1 MVISIHAPHAGRDRK
16 SYPCRMGGSTYFNP
30 RAPCGARP
38 LVPGIYQLLKNHFNP
53 RTPCGA
59 RRQIHQD
66 HRLTME
72 FQSTRPMRGA
82 TNSSFQRY
90 FFCHYFNPRAPCG
103 ARRRNC
109 NSMGQVHKISIHA
122 PHAGRDCQAAHREP
136 YCTNFNPR
144 APCGAR
150 LDVLFLHALTR
161 CDFNPRTPCGARRF
175 RYVTVAFVWS
185 FQSTRPMRGATFYI
199 LPTMRARDISIHAP
213 HAGRDAGD
221 KYITGSNCISIHAP
235 LAGCDV
241 EHIQHTVWFSP
252 YFNPR
257 APCGARQGDHLG
269 GTPLRAISIHA
280 PRAGRD
286 TQRMAEAMQEL
297 ISIHAPRAGRDHCK
311 GSRRKRQSI
320 SIHAPRAGRDGKR
333 SCLI

>member
-1 MVISIHAPHAGRDRK
+1 
-16 SYPCRMGGSTYFNP
+16 
-30 RAPCGARP
+30 
-38 LVPGIYQLLKNHFNP
+38 
-53 RTPCGA
+53 
-59 RRQIHQD
+59 
-66 HRLTME
+66 
-72 FQSTRPMRGA
+72 MRGA
-82 TNSSFQRY
+82 TAKRPIGSRI
-90 FFCHYFNPRAPCG
+90 
-103 ARRRNC
+103 AR
-109 NSMGQVHKISIHA
+109 ISIHA

-150 LDVLFLHALTR
+150 
-161 CDFNPRTPCGARRF
+161 PRRGT
-175 RYVTVAFVWS
+175 TTNS
-185 FQSTRPMRGATFYI
+185 TTLFQSTRPMRGATFYI

-280 PRAGRD
+280 PHAGRD
-286 TQRMAEAMQEL
+286 RCRR
-297 ISIHAPRAGRDHCK
+297 SDRRGKYYFNPRAPCGARP
-311 GSRRKRQSI
+311 RRLIRPTPRPTFQSTRPVRGATI
-320 SIHAPRAGRDGKR
+320 FSPASVLLALFQSTRPVRGATRRANRPMAATSNFNPRAPCGARRGP
-333 SCLI
+333 SGVMV

>member
-1 MVISIHAPHAGRDRK
+1 
-16 SYPCRMGGSTYFNP
+16 
-30 RAPCGARP
+30 
-38 LVPGIYQLLKNHFNP
+38 
-53 RTPCGA
+53 
-59 RRQIHQD
+59 
-66 HRLTME
+66 
-72 FQSTRPMRGA
+72 MRGA
-82 TNSSFQRY
+82 TAKRPIGSRI
-90 FFCHYFNPRAPCG
+90 
-103 ARRRNC
+103 AR
-109 NSMGQVHKISIHA
+109 ISIHA

-161 CDFNPRTPCGARRF
+161 CDFNPRAPCGARRF

-280 PRAGRD
+280 PHAGRD
-286 TQRMAEAMQEL
+286 RCRR
-297 ISIHAPRAGRDHCK
+297 SDRRGKYYFNPRAPCGA
-311 GSRRKRQSI
+311 RRFSLRLRFCW
-320 SIHAPRAGRDGKR
+320 HYFNPRAPCGARLPK
-333 SCLI
+333 SQ

>member
-1 MVISIHAPHAGRDRK
+1 
-16 SYPCRMGGSTYFNP
+16 
-30 RAPCGARP
+30 
-38 LVPGIYQLLKNHFNP
+38 
-53 RTPCGA
+53 
-59 RRQIHQD
+59 
-66 HRLTME
+66 
-72 FQSTRPMRGA
+72 MRGA
-82 TNSSFQRY
+82 TAKRPIGSRI
-90 FFCHYFNPRAPCG
+90 
-103 ARRRNC
+103 AR
-109 NSMGQVHKISIHA
+109 ISIHA

-161 CDFNPRTPCGARRF
+161 CDFNPRAPCGARRF

-235 LAGCDV
+235 RAGRD
-241 EHIQHTVWFSP
+241 
-252 YFNPR
+252 
-257 APCGARQGDHLG
+257 QGRPG
-269 GTPLRAISIHA
+269 GVPADDISIHA

-286 TQRMAEAMQEL
+286 RARSLIFPHLWKFQSTRPVRGATTRKDILRHEWEFQSTRPVRGATPAEVYCTFSYT
-297 ISIHAPRAGRDHCK
+297 ISIHAPRAGRDAGRDVVRPGEH
-311 GSRRKRQSI
+311 I
-320 SIHAPRAGRDGKR
+320 SIHAPRAGRD
-333 SCLI
+333 

>member
-1 MVISIHAPHAGRDRK
+1 
-16 SYPCRMGGSTYFNP
+16 
-30 RAPCGARP
+30 
-38 LVPGIYQLLKNHFNP
+38 
-53 RTPCGA
+53 
-59 RRQIHQD
+59 
-66 HRLTME
+66 
-72 FQSTRPMRGA
+72 MRGA
-82 TNSSFQRY
+82 TAKRPIGSRI
-90 FFCHYFNPRAPCG
+90 
-103 ARRRNC
+103 AR
-109 NSMGQVHKISIHA
+109 ISIHA

-161 CDFNPRTPCGARRF
+161 CDFNPRAPCGARRF

-241 EHIQHTVWFSP
+241 EYIQHTVWFSP

-257 APCGARQGDHLG
+257 APCGARPRR
-269 GTPLRAISIHA
+269 GTTTNSTTLFQSTRPVRGATSCAITALIMTIYFNPRAPCGARPPEHITYAGHYDISIHA

-286 TQRMAEAMQEL
+286 PTRPTTT
-297 ISIHAPRAGRDHCK
+297 S
-311 GSRRKRQSI
+311 S
-320 SIHAPRAGRDGKR
+320 
-333 SCLI
+333 

>member
-1 MVISIHAPHAGRDRK
+1 
-16 SYPCRMGGSTYFNP
+16 
-30 RAPCGARP
+30 
-38 LVPGIYQLLKNHFNP
+38 
-53 RTPCGA
+53 
-59 RRQIHQD
+59 
-66 HRLTME
+66 
-72 FQSTRPMRGA
+72 MRGA
-82 TNSSFQRY
+82 TGRPLS
-90 FFCHYFNPRAPCG
+90 PC
-103 ARRRNC
+103 ADTLR
-109 NSMGQVHKISIHA
+109 
-122 PHAGRDCQAAHREP
+122 
-136 YCTNFNPR
+136 
-144 APCGAR
+144 
-150 LDVLFLHALTR
+150 
-161 CDFNPRTPCGARRF
+161 
-175 RYVTVAFVWS
+175 

-286 TQRMAEAMQEL
+286 DFLSGLGSAGT
-297 ISIHAPRAGRDHCK
+297 ISIHAPRAGRDFQKANNRVALPNFNPRAPC
-311 GSRRKRQSI
+311 GARQSVSSVAKPPPRI
-320 SIHAPRAGRDGKR
+320 SIHAPRAGRDKAFPQWLNRHQEFQSTRPVRGATGAVR
-333 SCLI
+333 

>member
-1 MVISIHAPHAGRDRK
+1 
-16 SYPCRMGGSTYFNP
+16 
-30 RAPCGARP
+30 
-38 LVPGIYQLLKNHFNP
+38 
-53 RTPCGA
+53 
-59 RRQIHQD
+59 
-66 HRLTME
+66 
-72 FQSTRPMRGA
+72 MRGA
-82 TNSSFQRY
+82 TGRPLS
-90 FFCHYFNPRAPCG
+90 PC
-103 ARRRNC
+103 ADTLR
-109 NSMGQVHKISIHA
+109 
-122 PHAGRDCQAAHREP
+122 
-136 YCTNFNPR
+136 
-144 APCGAR
+144 
-150 LDVLFLHALTR
+150 
-161 CDFNPRTPCGARRF
+161 
-175 RYVTVAFVWS
+175 

-286 TQRMAEAMQEL
+286 FQKANNRVAL
-297 ISIHAPRAGRDHCK
+297 PNFNPRAPCGARLFRCCK
-311 GSRRKRQSI
+311 MFLPTRFQSTRPVRGATKRFLS
-320 SIHAPRAGRDGKR
+320 G
-333 SCLI
+333 

>member
-1 MVISIHAPHAGRDRK
+1 
-16 SYPCRMGGSTYFNP
+16 
-30 RAPCGARP
+30 
-38 LVPGIYQLLKNHFNP
+38 
-53 RTPCGA
+53 
-59 RRQIHQD
+59 
-66 HRLTME
+66 
-72 FQSTRPMRGA
+72 MRGA
-82 TNSSFQRY
+82 TAKRPIGSRI
-90 FFCHYFNPRAPCG
+90 
-103 ARRRNC
+103 AR
-109 NSMGQVHKISIHA
+109 ISIHA

-161 CDFNPRTPCGARRF
+161 CDFNPRAPCGARRF

-241 EHIQHTVWFSP
+241 EYIQHTVWFSP

-280 PRAGRD
+280 PHAGRD
-286 TQRMAEAMQEL
+286 VILNPIPQEVALFQSTRPMRGATISLTLRRSAALYFNPRAPCGRDAVAYSLGRMDQNFNPRAPCGARPLFQL
-297 ISIHAPRAGRDHCK
+297 LRLLLRFISIHAPRAGRDRMPFRYDH
-311 GSRRKRQSI
+311 Q
-320 SIHAPRAGRDGKR
+320 
-333 SCLI
+333 

>member
-1 MVISIHAPHAGRDRK
+1 MRGATSNTPRPPIDHGISIHAPHAGRD
-16 SYPCRMGGSTYFNP
+16 
-30 RAPCGARP
+30 
-38 LVPGIYQLLKNHFNP
+38 QLFFPTL
-53 RTPCGA
+53 
-59 RRQIHQD
+59 
-66 HRLTME
+66 LLLSL

-82 TNSSFQRY
+82 TQKLQQYGSSTQ
-90 FFCHYFNPRAPCG
+90 
-103 ARRRNC
+103 
-109 NSMGQVHKISIHA
+109 
-122 PHAGRDCQAAHREP
+122 
-136 YCTNFNPR
+136 NFNPR

-161 CDFNPRTPCGARRF
+161 CDFNPRAPCGARRF

-280 PRAGRD
+280 PHAGRD
-286 TQRMAEAMQEL
+286 RCRR
-297 ISIHAPRAGRDHCK
+297 SDRRGKYYFNPRAPCGARP
-311 GSRRKRQSI
+311 RRLIRPTPRPTFQSTRPVRGATAAWLSLSLFCI
-320 SIHAPRAGRDGKR
+320 QFQSTRPVRGATR
-333 SCLI
+333 